1 MKRNDFRKYLA
12 YVKEQRH
19 TTIEAY
25 YLEKDYFISL
35 FLSMWQQL
43 RDKGDIP
50 HLDSLIFKGGTLL
63 ARNYL
68 DYPRISEDLDFTHKD
83 SNKLRTIKTT
93 GRRETQIRKRVI
105 PIIEDV
111 KHICDAANFDFKT
124 DRTNERYIQVRN
136 SRAVYIFYL
145 YYSSLITR
153 EQIPIKIEVNF
164 LDQIIYNSSNEM
176 LRNIMDQDMFLKS
189 IGYDLTN
196 RTMKTYTIDEII
208 LEKYRAILTKDT
220 LKERD
225 ILDLYLIHQKGTD
238 VFKVDNQLIDKKIQS
253 GILISQD
260 LEKNL
265 EKNCQLLRKNGF
277 GESNDDIN
285 RLTLIEIDNRDYEKF
300 KNQLYRKLKDICDL
314 GV

>member
-19 TTIEAY
+19 ITIEEY
-25 YLEKDYFISL
+25 YLEKDYFISS

-43 RDKGDIP
+43 RDEGNIP

-68 DYPRISEDLDFTHKD
+68 NYPRISEDLDFTHKD
-83 SNKLRTIKTT
+83 SNNLRTIKTT
-93 GRRETQIRKRVI
+93 GRRETQIRNRII
-105 PIIEDV
+105 PIIDDI
-111 KHICDAANFDFKT
+111 KHICDAVNFDFKT

-136 SRAVYIFYL
+136 SRAVYVFYL
-145 YYSSLITR
+145 YYSSLITG
-153 EQIPIKIEVNF
+153 EQIPIKIEVNL
-164 LDQIIYNSSNEM
+164 LDHIIYDSSDET
-176 LRNIMDQDMFLKS
+176 LRNIIDQDTFLKS

-196 RTMKTYTIDEII
+196 RTMKTYALDEII
-208 LEKYRAILTKDT
+208 LEKYRAILTRKA

-238 VFKVDNQLIDKKIQS
+238 VFKAGNKLIDKKIQS
-253 GILISQD
+253 GILISPD

-265 EKNCQLLRKNGF
+265 EKNRQLLQKNSF

-285 RLTLIEIDNRDYEKF
+285 RLTLVEIDDKDYEKF
-300 KNQLYRKLKDICDL
+300 KDQLYKKLKDICNMRI
-314 GV
+314 